1 MLWWTL
7 GIALLLVVATAF
19 VLQRLYLRPWREL
32 EQLLTRIGR
41 GEQPPT
47 FLLGGI
53 TRARRVGLALEQ
65 LLARQRELDR
75 QVSKDA
81 AEVRAVLTALTD
93 GLLVVDSAQHILICN
108 PAFEQLYGQSP
119 IAAGTPLLDIIRDSD
134 VIEPIRA
141 ALHQA
146 KARVAEVSP
155 PDRKKQLQV
164 TAVPIMGQDGEA
176 SGVVALF
183 HDISRMKQVDEI
195 RRDF

>member
-7 GIALLLVVATAF
+7 GIALLLVVAAAF

-75 QVSKDA
+75 RDSKDA
-81 AEVRAVLTALTD
+81 ADLRAVVACVAD
-93 GLLVVDSAQHILICN
+93 GLQMTDDSRTRTIL
-108 PAFEQLYGQSP
+108 
-119 IAAGTPLLDIIRDSD
+119 SD
-134 VIEPIRA
+134 
-141 ALHQA
+141 
-146 KARVAEVSP
+146 
-155 PDRKKQLQV
+155 
-164 TAVPIMGQDGEA
+164 G
-176 SGVVALF
+176 
-183 HDISRMKQVDEI
+183 
-195 RRDF
+195 

>member
-7 GIALLLVVATAF
+7 GIALLLVVAAAF

-81 AEVRAVLTALTD
+81 AEVRAVLAALTD
-93 GLLVVDSAQHILICN
+93 GLLVVDSSQHILIYN
-108 PAFEQLYGQSP
+108 PAFEKLYGQSP
-119 IAAGTPLLDIIRDSD
+119 IPPATPLLHIMHASH
-134 VIEPIRA
+134 VIESIRA
-141 ALHQA
+141 ALN
-146 KARVAEVSP
+146 
-155 PDRKKQLQV
+155 
-164 TAVPIMGQDGEA
+164 EA
-176 SGVVALF
+176 TRQGS
-183 HDISRMKQVDEI
+183 SRSAPL
-195 RRDF
+195 